1 MPGKTVKKGVNFLGK
16 GSIFLFAPCSSGQM
30 DGAASS
36 VGSSLAG
43 YNGSAIDL
51 NQYQVKYQRTDYD
64 DLLDR
69 VNYKN
74 FILNPYELSYTFCYF
89 LYFRTYRT

>member
-1 MPGKTVKKGVNFLGK
+1 MSKILKLPWKTVKKGVNFLGR

-36 VGSSLAG
+36 VGSSLG

-51 NQYQVKYQRTDYD
+51 NQYQVKYQRADYD
-64 DLLDR
+64 DEMLDR
-69 VNYKN
+69 VSQN
-74 FILNPYELSYTFCYF
+74 T
-89 LYFRTYRT
+89 